1 MQTIFRFVL
10 PYAFPGIVTGVIIGL
25 AQAIGETAPLV
36 VIGMV
41 AAETVTCSQGL
52 LCLEDQTPALPTAI
66 SYFRR
71 FMDGDPQMVSRSYM
85 TIIVL
90 LSIVLSMNAL
100 ASFIRGRVAQSR
112 QG

>member
-25 AQAIGETAPLV
+25 AQAIGESAPLI

-41 AAETVTCSQGL
+41 ISSVDVCASGL
-52 LCLEDQTPALPTAI
+52 FCLEEASPSLPTAI
-66 SYFRR
+66 ISFRR
-71 FMDGDPQMVSRSYM
+71 LMDGDQLMTSRSYL

-90 LSIVLSMNAL
+90 LVVVLSMNAL
-100 ASFIRGRVAQSR
+100 ASYIRGRVARAR